1 MSQCDIDSDSG
12 PFGYIVFCTLETKR
26 THFPFKHFPFYPPHS
41 GVCCLIP
48 SPCLYPLDQPSS
60 ELCFIIPLP
69 PLLVPH
75 SPPFYAPLVRVLPSW
90 SRIYASF
97 FTHLTRYMIHVFRLL
112 FPYPPPPPI
121 LP

>member
-41 GVCCLIP
+41 GVCRLIP

-60 ELCFIIPLP
+60 ELCFIIPFP
-69 PLLVPH
+69 PSRFLTHPH
-75 SPPFYAPLVRVLPSW
+75 FMCLW
-90 SRIYASF
+90 SVFSQAGVV
-97 FTHLTRYMIHVFRLL
+97 FTHRSSCT
-112 FPYPPPPPI
+112 
-121 LP
+121 